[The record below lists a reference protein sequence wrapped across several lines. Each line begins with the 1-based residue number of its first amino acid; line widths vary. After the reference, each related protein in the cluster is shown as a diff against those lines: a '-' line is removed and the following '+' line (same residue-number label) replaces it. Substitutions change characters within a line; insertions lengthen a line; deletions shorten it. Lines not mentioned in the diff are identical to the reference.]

1 LLLYKIELG
10 SSIHPD
16 HIDIFHRNSYN
27 AIRNF
32 WETQGS
38 QFTIENI
45 TDYNPYLGRIT
56 EPGGQLNG

>member
-1 LLLYKIELG
+1 LG

-16 HIDIFHRNSYN
+16 HIDIFHKNSCN
-27 AIRNF
+27 VIRNF

-45 TDYNPYLGRIT
+45 TSYDPYLGRIT
-56 EPGGQLNG
+56 EPSQKTT